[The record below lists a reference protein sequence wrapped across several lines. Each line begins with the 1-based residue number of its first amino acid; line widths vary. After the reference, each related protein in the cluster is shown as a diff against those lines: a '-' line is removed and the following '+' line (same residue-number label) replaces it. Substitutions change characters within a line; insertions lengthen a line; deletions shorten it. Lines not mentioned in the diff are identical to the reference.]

1 MVYCYYL
8 HRMNRTLNNKVLFFV
23 LVALIVSCSG
33 TKTKS
38 YEEEYSEYII
48 SNVTECLVDTLFS
61 HNDTEVISSVEV
73 QIIGYVNGSATIKFE
88 NGADRF
94 EEVYLADSVRYVYRN
109 EWYDNSLIFIY
120 TPHEDV
126 SMGYIRLEYKF

>member
-1 MVYCYYL
+1 M
-8 HRMNRTLNNKVLFFV
+8 NNKVLLFV
-23 LVALIVSCSG
+23 LVAFIASCSG

-38 YEEEYSEYII
+38 HEDEYSEYII
-48 SNVTECLVDTLFS
+48 SNVTECIVDTLFS
-61 HNDTEVISSVEV
+61 HNDTGIISSVEV

-109 EWYDNSLIFIY
+109 EWYDNGLIFIY

-126 SMGYIRLEYKF
+126 SMGNIRLEYKF

>member
-1 MVYCYYL
+1 M
-8 HRMNRTLNNKVLFFV
+8 NNKVLFFV
-23 LVALIVSCSG
+23 LVVLVVSCSG

-61 HNDTEVISSVEV
+61 HNDIGIISSVEV

-88 NGADRF
+88 NGAGRF
-94 EEVYLADSVRYVYRN
+94 DEVYLTDSVKCVYEN
-109 EWYDNSLIFIY
+109 EWYDKGLVFIY

-126 SMGYIRLEYKF
+126 SMGNIRLEYKF

>member
-1 MVYCYYL
+1 MVGKRL
-8 HRMNRTLNNKVLFFV
+8 LRFHKVLFFV

-61 HNDTEVISSVEV
+61 HNDTGVISSVEV

-94 EEVYLADSVRYVYRN
+94 DEVHLADSVWYVYRN
-109 EWYDNSLIFIY
+109 EWYDNGLVFIY

-126 SMGYIRLEYKF
+126 SMGNIRLEYKF

>member
-1 MVYCYYL
+1 M
-8 HRMNRTLNNKVLFFV
+8 NNKVLFFV
-23 LVALIVSCSG
+23 LVAFIASCSG

-38 YEEEYSEYII
+38 HEYEYSEYII
-48 SNVTECLVDTLFS
+48 SNVTECIVDTLFS
-61 HNDTEVISSVEV
+61 HNDTGIISSVEV

-94 EEVYLADSVRYVYRN
+94 EEVYLADSVRSVYRN
-109 EWYDNSLIFIY
+109 ESYDNGLIFTY

-126 SMGYIRLEYKF
+126 SMGNIRLEYKF